1 MSTPPTATPRT
12 DNAWRRYNRAEL
24 PDPLELVKEMNAL
37 ETELA
42 AASQAYDCAMA
53 IHGTVLED
61 LAAER
66 EKVRVLRS
74 TLERRHD
81 EQSYHCQYVE
91 DALAAADG
99 GSMSTTP
106 TCGELSC
113 DECNARTAT
122 LETELARLRAELAVS
137 ENWVEHHSKH
147 ADDLIGENVKLRAD
161 LERFTG
167 HGLLDCHAICDQRD
181 AAVAERDRLRVEV
194 ERLKE
199 LLRIESAS
207 AQHALAAAERAEAS
221 AKLWEADAL
230 RYANNT
236 EFWKDRAEKAEAA
249 LTDPQQLHAHCLR
262 TLNEG
267 QIAHLFGER
276 MTEIVNR
283 AEKSER
289 LWKEFITL
297 MEITEESDSGYA
309 FNPNKISSCRA
320 IDGKRLNEI
329 LNEARQIVF

>member
-12 DNAWRRYNRAEL
+12 DEAVRLHRFL
-24 PDPLELVKEMNAL
+24 GSGPLELEGRFADFARAL

-66 EKVRVLRS
+66 EKVRLLRS

-122 LETELARLRAELAVS
+122 LARLRAELAVS

-236 EFWKDRAEKAEAA
+236 EFWKDRAEKAE
-249 LTDPQQLHAHCLR
+249 
-262 TLNEG
+262 
-267 QIAHLFGER
+267 
-276 MTEIVNR
+276 
-283 AEKSER
+283 R

-297 MEITEESDSGYA
+297 MEITEESDSGNA

-320 IDGKRLNEI
+320 MDGKRLNEI
-329 LNEARQIVF
+329 LIEARQIVF

>member
-122 LETELARLRAELAVS
+122 LETELARLRAELSAVQAQHLH
-137 ENWVEHHSKH
+137 EIDELAAQAKIMN
-147 ADDLIGENVKLRAD
+147 ALRAD

-181 AAVAERDRLRVEV
+181 AAVAERDRLRAEV

-207 AQHALAAAERAEAS
+207 AQHALAAAERAE
-221 AKLWEADAL
+221 
-230 RYANNT
+230 
-236 EFWKDRAEKAEAA
+236 
-249 LTDPQQLHAHCLR
+249 
-262 TLNEG
+262 
-267 QIAHLFGER
+267 
-276 MTEIVNR
+276 
-283 AEKSER
+283 KSER

-297 MEITEESDSGYA
+297 MEITEESDSGNA

-320 IDGKRLNEI
+320 MDGKRLNEI
-329 LNEARQIVF
+329 LIEARQIVF